1 MSHTTGN
8 YEMSRL
14 PAHRP
19 PLHPGEIL
27 MEEFVK
33 PHGLTLTEASKRL
46 RIDRVRLSEIVNGRR
61 GITPNT
67 ALRLER
73 LFGSS
78 AAFWLGMQQ
87 DFDLWHAMNSD
98 AAEDVDRIEP
108 MHQAA

>member
-1 MSHTTGN
+1 
-8 YEMSRL
+8 MSRL
-14 PAHRP
+14 PANRP

-78 AAFWLGMQQ
+78 AGFWLGMQQ
-87 DFDLWHAMNSD
+87 DFDLWHAMHSD
-98 AAEDVDRIEP
+98 GAEDMARIEP
-108 MHQAA
+108 MHQPA